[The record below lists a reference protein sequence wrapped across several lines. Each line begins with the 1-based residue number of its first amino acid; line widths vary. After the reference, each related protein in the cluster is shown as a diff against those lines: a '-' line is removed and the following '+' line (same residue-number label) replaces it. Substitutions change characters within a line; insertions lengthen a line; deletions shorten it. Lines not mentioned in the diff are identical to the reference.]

1 MTPRLLFRPEAR
13 AELLEAQVWYE
24 ERAVGLGQEFARAI
38 EAAIATIAR
47 TPRRFPAVHGEVRRA
62 LLRRFP
68 YQLLYRLEADGDILI
83 VACFH
88 HRRDPARWQQRG

>member
-13 AELLEAQVWYE
+13 AELLEAEAWYE
-24 ERAVGLGQEFARAI
+24 ARAAGLGLEFARTV
-38 EAAIATIAR
+38 EAAVAAISRSPR
-47 TPRRFPAVHGEVRRA
+47 TFPEVHGAVRRL

-68 YQLLYRLEADGDILI
+68 YQLLYRLEPNDDILV

-88 HRRDPARWQQRG
+88 HRRDPATWQRRG